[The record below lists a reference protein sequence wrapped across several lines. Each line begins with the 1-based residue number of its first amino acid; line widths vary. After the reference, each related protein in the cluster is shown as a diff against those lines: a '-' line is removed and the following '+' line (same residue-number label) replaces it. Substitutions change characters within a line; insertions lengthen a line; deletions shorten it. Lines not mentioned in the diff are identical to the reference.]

1 MVTLK
6 LKLDEKFQ
14 IRIAMWQSIVRAV
27 FFFFLEDYFMIGVD
41 GFLGFLCVFLLL

>member
-14 IRIAMWQSIVRAV
+14 IRIAMWQSIVRA
-27 FFFFLEDYFMIGVD
+27 FFFFFFEDYFMIGVD

>member
-14 IRIAMWQSIVRAV
+14 IRIAMWQSIVRA
-27 FFFFLEDYFMIGVD
+27 FFFFEDYFMIGVD